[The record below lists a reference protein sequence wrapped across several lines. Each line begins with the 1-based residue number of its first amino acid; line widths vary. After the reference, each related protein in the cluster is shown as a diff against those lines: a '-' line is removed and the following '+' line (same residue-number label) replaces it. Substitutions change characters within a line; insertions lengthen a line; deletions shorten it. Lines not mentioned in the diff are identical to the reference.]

1 MQHSTTSTGV
11 KAGWAVVEGARLDG
25 TPYWTVR
32 KDNVVSVHR
41 FITELEAVKYARV
54 LDRVENPHA

>member
-1 MQHSTTSTGV
+1 MKHHTTGTGM
-11 KAGWAVVEGARLDG
+11 KAGWQVVEGARLDG

-41 FITELEAVKYARV
+41 FLTQREASKYAQV
-54 LDRVENPHA
+54 LDRVENPHV